1 MRRFAPWAAGL
12 TLVTVSACQTST
24 PTEPAPVAPPVANAF
39 EPAQP
44 MARIAADSARY
55 ANLFAPESYAVWV
68 GPEVTAAKRAAAEE
82 AGETIDPYLE
92 QIAALIN
99 DNYYV
104 FECRLESVFED
115 TSIAY
120 DAVGL
125 RGIDAYLITPTG
137 YKAPPIQKLIGTP
150 ADESQEAALRR
161 FGRTNIL
168 VFAKRDVLT
177 NAAALPG
184 AAPNARLVLAGHDSQ
199 YYFEWNSAGTGAPPP
214 GPSRFDSAY
223 ASAKS
228 NFNQFYGQLRTLAHV
243 FD

>member
-1 MRRFAPWAAGL
+1 ML
-12 TLVTVSACQTST
+12 
-24 PTEPAPVAPPVANAF
+24 PPVANAF
-39 EPAQP
+39 TPAQP
-44 MARIAADSARY
+44 LARVAAGEARY

-82 AGETIDPYLE
+82 AGEAIDPSLE
-92 QIAALIN
+92 QVAQLVN

-104 FECRLESVFED
+104 FECRLESVFAD

-125 RGIDAYLITPTG
+125 RGIDTFLITPSG
-137 YKAPPIQKLIGTP
+137 YKIPPIQKIIGTP
-150 ADESQEAALRR
+150 VDESQEGALRR

-184 AAPNARLVLAGHDSQ
+184 ASPEARLVLQGHDSQ
-199 YYFEWNSAGTGAPPP
+199 YYFAWNNADASVPPP
-214 GPSRFDSAY
+214 PEPSRFDRAY

-228 NFNQFYGQLRTLAHV
+228 GFNHFYGQLRELAHV